1 MIHFDVNLGA
11 CPIRTRFLHMTVR
24 KIMKRKRVYA
34 HAFKHY
40 DRVVYC
46 QTLEGGHF
54 KDLLRSEGVNYTEL
68 PVLDQDIIYY
78 KKDLKKEVYALIKS
92 GEYED
97 IYITASIP
105 LDMNWNLLVKDCEA
119 QKSGKP
125 PMEMVTKAKMIVDKA
140 CNDATKS
147 TDDLFEVPK
156 KPDAAAIRVALAGM
170 GYGIDD
176 LKQMDHHDIDDD
188 FWKKLV
194 TKKAYHKKSEKVA
207 RKQPDEQQIEE
218 EEELER

>member
-1 MIHFDVNLGA
+1 M
-11 CPIRTRFLHMTVR
+11 
-24 KIMKRKRVYA
+24 KRVYA
-34 HAFKHY
+34 NAFKHY

-46 QTLEGGHF
+46 QTIEGGHF

-140 CNDATKS
+140 C
-147 TDDLFEVPK
+147 LF
-156 KPDAAAIRVALAGM
+156 
-170 GYGIDD
+170 
-176 LKQMDHHDIDDD
+176 H
-188 FWKKLV
+188 
-194 TKKAYHKKSEKVA
+194 
-207 RKQPDEQQIEE
+207 
-218 EEELER
+218 

>member
-1 MIHFDVNLGA
+1 MIHFDVDLGA
-11 CPIRTRFLHMTVR
+11 CPNRTRFLHMTER
-24 KIMKRKRVYA
+24 KIMKMKRVYA
-34 HAFKHY
+34 NAFKHY

-46 QTLEGGHF
+46 QTIEGGHF

-97 IYITASIP
+97 VYITASIP

-156 KPDAAAIRVALAGM
+156 KPGVSI
-170 GYGIDD
+170 
-176 LKQMDHHDIDDD
+176 
-188 FWKKLV
+188 
-194 TKKAYHKKSEKVA
+194 
-207 RKQPDEQQIEE
+207 
-218 EEELER
+218 